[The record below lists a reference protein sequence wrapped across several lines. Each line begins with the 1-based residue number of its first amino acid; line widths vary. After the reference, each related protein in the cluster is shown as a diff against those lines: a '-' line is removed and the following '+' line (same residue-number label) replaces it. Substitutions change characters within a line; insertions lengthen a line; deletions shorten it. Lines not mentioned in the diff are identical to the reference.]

1 MKKRRS
7 LQDKAVIAL
16 KQAVKEVVERHKKAG
31 RPIAIWEHGKVK
43 RIAAK

>member
-43 RIAAK
+43 RVSAK

>member
-16 KQAVKEVVERHKKAG
+16 KQAVKEAIEQHKKAG
-31 RPIAIWEHGKVK
+31 RPIAVWEHGKVK
-43 RIAAK
+43 RVSAK

>member
-16 KQAVKEVVERHKKAG
+16 KQAVKEVVEQHKKAG
-31 RPIAIWEHGKVK
+31 RPIAIWKHGKVK
-43 RIAAK
+43 RVPAE